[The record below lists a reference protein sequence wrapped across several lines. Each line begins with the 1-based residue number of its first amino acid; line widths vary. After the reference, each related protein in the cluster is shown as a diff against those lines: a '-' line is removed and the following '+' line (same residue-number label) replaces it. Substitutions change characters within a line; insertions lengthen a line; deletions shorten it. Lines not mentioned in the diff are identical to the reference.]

1 MKKYKKMIEGYN
13 FNPDDV
19 INSTDEYNSPKAE
32 LLRKV
37 KHFFWDTSNNYSTRK
52 IHILDSVKQEKVI
65 PLIVQK
71 VADLHKSKVRGN
83 FDIARDSEIKW
94 FFRQMRGTVS
104 IFDHDITNP
113 KDHQTAFRAIKGDD
127 RETFIERVN
136 KAEDMYFKFKYGD
149 ANAYLESALS
159 LVHEKVKQEFSE
171 FSISEM
177 GDIFKEKEYREYDY
191 DSYDFKEITDIFEKE
206 ICKFTNCKYSIL
218 FSNPYDCIF
227 LSLKYFGIEEEI
239 SIPSRVDSLIIDSI
253 KRSRCSVSFHDK
265 FTGGKW
271 EGIYQLKPTPIWDS
285 TSRFTKNMYIK
296 DTIQVIS
303 FQSDKI
309 VPIGKGGAVLT
320 DNIDI
325 YKWMCEYRKLYKK
338 YLEFEDIK
346 RGIVMFLNTPDI
358 NQDSGGYYSYEKG
371 RK

>member
-113 KDHQTAFRAIKGDD
+113 KDHQTAFRAINGDE
-127 RETFIERVN
+127 RETFVERVN

-149 ANAYLESALS
+149 ANAYLESALG
-159 LVHEKVKQEFSE
+159 LVHEKIKQEFSE

-177 GDIFKEKEYREYDY
+177 GDIFKETEYSEYDY
-191 DSYDFKEITDIFEKE
+191 DSLDFKK
-206 ICKFTNCKYSIL
+206 
-218 FSNPYDCIF
+218 
-227 LSLKYFGIEEEI
+227 
-239 SIPSRVDSLIIDSI
+239 
-253 KRSRCSVSFHDK
+253 
-265 FTGGKW
+265 
-271 EGIYQLKPTPIWDS
+271 
-285 TSRFTKNMYIK
+285 
-296 DTIQVIS
+296 
-303 FQSDKI
+303 
-309 VPIGKGGAVLT
+309 
-320 DNIDI
+320 
-325 YKWMCEYRKLYKK
+325 
-338 YLEFEDIK
+338 
-346 RGIVMFLNTPDI
+346 
-358 NQDSGGYYSYEKG
+358 
-371 RK
+371 